1 MSGCVLRAAGSAFSP
16 ESFLAAFPLPE
27 ANHRG
32 NALNVV
38 VSDRDGADLAG
49 QVRDALAFLQ
59 LHAPAVRAL
68 LAMPGVEASLDFG
81 LWRKDTLSQ
90 SVLFPPTLT
99 AFAGELGLGL
109 EVSLYVATPPRSI

>member
-1 MSGCVLRAAGSAFSP
+1 MSGCVLRAAGSGFSP
-16 ESFLAAFPLPE
+16 ESFLTAFPLPD

-32 NALNVV
+32 DALNVL

-49 QVRDALAFLQ
+49 QVRDALAFLR
-59 LHAPAVRAL
+59 LHASAVKAL
-68 LAMPGVEASLDFG
+68 LSMPGVEASLDFG

-99 AFAGELGLGL
+99 ALAGELGLGL
-109 EVSLYVATPPRSI
+109 EVSLYVVAP